1 MIHEEYFSCELGVI
15 LFVAGIV
22 IVSDLLLL
30 WMGVIIYRYREE
42 IHKEQSRVLV
52 VLLGINMLVFTIY
65 GIYEA
70 FILPHS
76 RCH

>member
-52 VLLGINMLVFTIY
+52 VLLGINMLVFTSY

-70 FILPHS
+70 YILPHS

>member
-22 IVSDLLLL
+22 IVSDLFLL
-30 WMGVIIYRYREE
+30 WMGMIIYRYGEK
-42 IHKEQSRVLV
+42 IHKEQLRVLL
-52 VLLGINMLVFTIY
+52 VLLGIIMLVFTSY
-65 GIYEA
+65 GISVA
-70 FILPHS
+70 FTLPHS